1 MCVKHWVYVWIVNCV
16 DFIYFLCE
24 CICLVLC
31 VCVFWIYL
39 CVYVCICLSN
49 LFYLYKLLCVC
60 VCVSLFLFYSLFV
73 FKRMYVWMS
82 STSYVFFP
90 ALKKLYVCICWPR
103 KRLLDMVIFLCLG
116 LQLAS
121 WQLSTHTHK
130 MPTKNRQTD
139 KKTLQKRQTT
149 KLKISNFL

>member
-1 MCVKHWVYVWIVNCV
+1 MNSQLCRFYLFSVWVYMFSFMC
-16 DFIYFLCE
+16 
-24 CICLVLC
+24 LC
-31 VCVFWIYL
+31 VLNLFVWL
-39 CVYVCICLSN
+39 CVHMFEQPLLFVQAFMCLCLCIFVSFLFSFYIQTYVCVN
-49 LFYLYKLLCVC
+49 
-60 VCVSLFLFYSLFV
+60 V
-73 FKRMYVWMS
+73 FNILR
-82 STSYVFFP
+82 FFP